1 MEPKQ
6 TINFGAGPA
15 KLPQS
20 VLLQA
25 QKEFLSYSGM
35 GISVLEMSHRS
46 ADFNKILTKT
56 ESLLRELLWLR
67 HT

>member
-1 MEPKQ
+1 MEKKH

-25 QKEFLSYSGM
+25 QKELLDYNGSGV
-35 GISVLEMSHRS
+35 SVLEMSHRS
-46 ADFNKILTKT
+46 SDFTKIMNTT
-56 ESLLRELLWLR
+56 ENLLRELL
-67 HT
+67 